1 MVGRHE
7 EAGGESVKG
16 DDVMSFKIIE
26 ADQRSEAWLVA
37 RAGRVTGSVAADMVT
52 KIKSGDYSAA
62 RRDLRIKLA
71 VEQLTGVSEETPDEC
86 LGKDVKR
93 GIEIEPQIADAS
105 QDDQGVI
112 FERTGFLQMD
122 GFMAG
127 CSLDGHV
134 NDFEGIV
141 EFKSPR
147 PATHLAYIEARKV
160 PAEYV
165 AQITHNMWVTGAKW
179 CDFTSYARF
188 PDDLSHLSFFR
199 IRVQR
204 DEAVI
209 KAYESE
215 VIRFLA
221 EVKIKAQELAALR
234 AA

>member
-1 MVGRHE
+1 MN
-7 EAGGESVKG
+7 
-16 DDVMSFKIIE
+16 FKIIE
-26 ADQRSEAWLVA
+26 AAQRSPAWFAA
-37 RAGRVTGSVAADMVT
+37 RVGRVTGSVAGDMVT

-71 VEQLTGVSEETPDEC
+71 VEQLTGVSSDDPDAWK
-86 LGKDVKR
+86 GKDVER
-93 GIEIEPQIADAS
+93 GMEMEPLIADAYEA
-105 QDDQGVI
+105 DQG
-112 FERTGFLQMD
+112 FLLQKTGFLQST
-122 GFMAG
+122 GFLAG

-165 AQITHNMWVTGAKW
+165 AQITHNLWVTGAKW
-179 CDFTSYARF
+179 CDFVSYSSEF
-188 PDDLSHLSFFR
+188 PGNLSHLTMFR
-199 IRVQR
+199 VRVQR

-209 KAYESE
+209 KAYEAE

-221 EVKIKAQELAALR
+221 EVKIKAQELTALR

>member
-1 MVGRHE
+1 MN
-7 EAGGESVKG
+7 
-16 DDVMSFKIIE
+16 FKIIE
-26 ADQRSEAWLVA
+26 AAQRSEEWFAA
-37 RAGRVTGSVAADMVT
+37 RVGRVTGSVAGDMVA

-71 VEQLTGVSEETPDEC
+71 VEQLTGVSSDDADAWK
-86 LGKDVKR
+86 GKDVER
-93 GIEIEPQIADAS
+93 GMEMEPLIADAYEA
-105 QDDQGVI
+105 DQG
-112 FERTGFLQMD
+112 FLLQKTGFLQMS
-122 GFMAG
+122 GFLAG

-165 AQITHNMWVTGAKW
+165 AQITHNLWVTGAKW
-179 CDFTSYARF
+179 CDFVSYSNEF
-188 PDDLSHLSFFR
+188 PGSLSHLTMFR

-209 KAYESE
+209 KAYEAE

-221 EVKIKAQELAALR
+221 EVKIKAQELTALR